1 MLQNKLHVLAARFTL
16 ASIWF
21 DQEPGFDL
29 TKCAFVVSLL
39 VFKRD
44 NLPKSL
50 ARTAKECNKVT
61 FGWCSS
67 IVNSLGD
74 KRLSAV
80 SEQTRSKTARIFFFF
95 GSRSILRAAKT
106 ENLVPHRSAPWFFF
120 VPKKSAACLLLVRVI
135 RTTGGIFYM
144 SGSRNMQTVKS
155 TTTTP
160 SRTQMVTRAQRGL
173 VFYEKLWQTFDTLKR
188 QCTRTSKREREHQ
201 GLTYT

>member
-61 FGWCSS
+61 FGCCSS

-74 KRLSAV
+74 RRLSAV
-80 SEQTRSKTARIFFFF
+80 SEQTRSKTARILFFFF
-95 GSRSILRAAKT
+95 WISVHFTRGQNRKSRSSSFRP
-106 ENLVPHRSAPWFFF
+106 LVFLCPE
-120 VPKKSAACLLLVRVI
+120 KKRRLLVACACYLHHWRY
-135 RTTGGIFYM
+135 F
-144 SGSRNMQTVKS
+144 
-155 TTTTP
+155 
-160 SRTQMVTRAQRGL
+160 L
-173 VFYEKLWQTFDTLKR
+173 YEWVA
-188 QCTRTSKREREHQ
+188 
-201 GLTYT
+201 